1 MQGTPRALVG
11 EFARHGGRID
21 LARAAF
27 PHIENWTDLS
37 TGIAPWPYPVSLT
50 AATAEQLPDP
60 GDLAKL
66 EAAAAVSFGVDPKR
80 VVAVP
85 GSDLAM
91 RLLGLM
97 LGRRSFVFRAAIVRP
112 GYSGHAAMWGAY
124 KPAAC
129 AFDDIGLMAAAHDVL
144 VLARPNNPDG
154 LVADPLL
161 LEWAALTV
169 AKRGGHVIVDEAF
182 ADADPANSLAG
193 SDWPG
198 LIVLRSFGKFF
209 GLAGLRLGFVV
220 AQQEIGTELRA
231 LIGDWPISGPAL
243 ATGLAAYS
251 DAEWQIAQRA
261 RLATASQRLVELL
274 TRHGIAIVGCT
285 AFFTLVSVRHRDR
298 LFVHL
303 AQAGVLTRPFDY
315 EPCWL
320 RIGLPRDES
329 DWARLDEAL
338 SGWRM
343 T

>member
-50 AATAEQLPDP
+50 AAAAEQLPDP

-112 GYSGHAAMWGAY
+112 GYSDHAAMWGAY

-129 AFDDIGLMAAAHDVL
+129 AFDDIGLMAPAHDVL

-209 GLAGLRLGFVV
+209 GLAGVRLGFAIAPPDVIS
-220 AQQEIGTELRA
+220 ALRD
-231 LIGDWPISGPAL
+231 LLGDWPLSGAAIAIGERAYADSAWIDATRTAL
-243 ATGLAAYS
+243 TTRAVQFDRILSHHGMAPQGGSPLFRLVR
-251 DAEWQIAQRA
+251 AENAGA
-261 RLATASQRLVELL
+261 LFDRLA
-274 TRHGIAIVGCT
+274 
-285 AFFTLVSVRHRDR
+285 RHRI
-298 LFVHL
+298 
-303 AQAGVLTRPFDY
+303 LTRPFGDR
-315 EPCWL
+315 PDWL
-320 RIGLPRDES
+320 RFGVP
-329 DWARLDEAL
+329 ADEAQMQRVARAL
-338 SGWRM
+338 GDG
-343 T
+343 